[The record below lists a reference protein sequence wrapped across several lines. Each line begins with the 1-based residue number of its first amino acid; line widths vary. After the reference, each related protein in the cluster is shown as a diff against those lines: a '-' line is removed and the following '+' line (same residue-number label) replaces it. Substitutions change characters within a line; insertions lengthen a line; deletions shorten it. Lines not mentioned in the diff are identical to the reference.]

1 MGTSPLVNTKMDLR
15 SQTPS
20 PSLLKARHF
29 RPAGCLFPAA
39 LLRQEGD
46 EKQRIP
52 QVLFRCHRR
61 AWQPRSAPS
70 CPHPHRRWQGR
81 AAAPGGDRLSPRGG
95 PCQDGAPRPLWGEFG
110 GQQGGRGLPSPK
122 WTGGGGGADGPRPRD
137 AATPASNM
145 EEGKKKI
152 KGRREEN
159 K

>member
-1 MGTSPLVNTKMDLR
+1 MGTSPVVNTKMDLR

-29 RPAGCLFPAA
+29 RPAGCLSPAA

-81 AAAPGGDRLSPRGG
+81 AAAPGGDRLNPRGG
-95 PCQDGAPRPLWGEFG
+95 RVRMGAPGPCGENLG
-110 GQQGGRGLPSPK
+110 GSKEAAASLPQN
-122 WTGGGGGADGPRPRD
+122 GGGWGQTGRD
-137 AATPASNM
+137 RGMLQPLHPTWRR
-145 EEGKKKI
+145 GKKK
-152 KGRREEN
+152 
-159 K
+159 